1 MHLWKYR
8 DEGTS
13 PAGSV
18 LKNLPSKAADGGSIP
33 AGGANTLHAARQQE
47 KPPAPATDRN

>member
-13 PAGSV
+13 PAGSA
-18 LKNLPSKAADGGSIP
+18 LKNLPSNAADGSSIP
-33 AGGANTLHAARQQE
+33 AGGANILHAARQQE
-47 KPPAPATDRN
+47 KPSASAMDRN